1 MGTAGIPVGNDLF
14 PPMFSPFASLVRVVL
29 AVLAL
34 STGSRARDPV
44 SLFANGRPIFILEKF
59 FAGRTHSWGVFER
72 RSGAPKQTLTTKT
85 NGVWQDGIL
94 HFEQDIA
101 FADGKRQHRSWRI
114 RRLDEHHYS
123 ATGTGIVGTA
133 RGEAWGNA
141 FHLDFTMAV
150 LGANPLG
157 HVHMSQWLYL
167 QEDGVTL
174 INRATA
180 TKAGIIVAEITEQFR
195 KDR

>member
-1 MGTAGIPVGNDLF
+1 MSSFHAS
-14 PPMFSPFASLVRVVL
+14 PPLRRL
-29 AVLAL
+29 LILAL
-34 STGSRARDPV
+34 SAWSLEACARQPR
-44 SLFANGRPIFILEKF
+44 LPFANGQPIFKPEKY
-59 FAGRTHSWGVFER
+59 FAGHTHSWGVFER
-72 RSGAPKQTLTTKT
+72 HSGEPKQILTTRT
-85 NGVWQDGIL
+85 NGHWQDGVFY
-94 HFEQDIA
+94 FEQDIA
-101 FADGKRQHRSWRI
+101 IEHGKRQHRSWRI

-133 RGEAWGNA
+133 HGEAWGNA

-157 HVHMSQWLYL
+157 HVHMSQWMYL
-167 QEDGVTL
+167 QEDGITL

-180 TKAGIIVAEITEQFR
+180 TKAGLIVAEITEQFR